1 MDLSR
6 SDAFVFFGATG
17 DLARKQIWPALAAL
31 VKAGRL
37 DMPIVA
43 VGRKDIGTEAIRARA
58 RESLEASG
66 PFDGPAFEKLSS
78 RLSYVAVDYDAPGT
92 FAGIKEAVASARH
105 PLSYVALP
113 PDVFEKVA
121 ANLAQAGL
129 AKGGRLVVE
138 KPFGHDG
145 PSARALS
152 EALHAAFPEEAIFR
166 IDHYLGK
173 EQVENIV
180 YFRASNPLFEASWNR
195 DHVACVEITMA
206 ETFGVKG
213 RAELYDGVGAIR
225 DVVQNHL
232 LEVVACIAMDL
243 PAERGHAALREA
255 RTRLL
260 ARIEALD
267 PADVVRGQVRGYR
280 DEKGVR
286 KDSTT
291 ETFAA
296 LRLRIDAPRWKDVPV
311 FVRAGK
317 SLAVTATEAT
327 VRWRGVGHPVLEDG
341 YAPAPNALRFRLG
354 PDNLIALA
362 ANVKSPGEPI
372 AGASS
377 ELVLRRSADGAM
389 KPYERLLGDAID
401 GDAAMYARR
410 AAVEESWRV
419 VDGALK
425 AETKLHPYD
434 EGSWGPE
441 EARRVAP
448 EGGWTNPVK

>member
-1 MDLSR
+1 MELSR

-37 DMPIVA
+37 DMPVVA
-43 VGRKDIGTEAIRARA
+43 VGRKDIGTDAIRERA
-58 RESLEASG
+58 RESLEASEA
-66 PFDGPAFEKLSS
+66 FDAPAFEKLSS
-78 RLSYVAVDYDAPGT
+78 RLSYVAVDYDVPET
-92 FAGIKEAVASARH
+92 FKGIKEAVGSARH

-129 AKGGRLVVE
+129 ARDGRLVVE
-138 KPFGHDG
+138 KPFGHDA

-195 DHVACVEITMA
+195 DHVACIEITMA

-243 PAERGHAALREA
+243 PSARGHAALREA

-260 ARIEALD
+260 ARIEALE
-267 PADVVRGQVRGYR
+267 PEDVVRGQVHHRDLRGAPPPDR
-280 DEKGVR
+280 RAEVEGR
-286 KDSTT
+286 P
-291 ETFAA
+291 
-296 LRLRIDAPRWKDVPV
+296 RLRPRRQV
-311 FVRAGK
+311 A
-317 SLAVTATEAT
+317 
-327 VRWRGVGHPVLEDG
+327 RG
-341 YAPAPNALRFRLG
+341 
-354 PDNLIALA
+354 
-362 ANVKSPGEPI
+362 
-372 AGASS
+372 
-377 ELVLRRSADGAM
+377 
-389 KPYERLLGDAID
+389 D
-401 GDAAMYARR
+401 GDGGHC
-410 AAVEESWRV
+410 AVEGRRPSR
-419 VDGALK
+419 
-425 AETKLHPYD
+425 
-434 EGSWGPE
+434 
-441 EARRVAP
+441 ARGRLCARAQRAP
-448 EGGWTNPVK
+448 LQARPGQPHRARGEREVTGRADRGRLE